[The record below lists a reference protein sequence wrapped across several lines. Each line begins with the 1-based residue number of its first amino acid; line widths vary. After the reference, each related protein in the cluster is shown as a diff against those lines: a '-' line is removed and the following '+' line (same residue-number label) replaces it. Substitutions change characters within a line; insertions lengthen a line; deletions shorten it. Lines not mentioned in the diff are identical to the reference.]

1 MRNFSAWATK
11 YPFFNKLTLVV
22 AAAMSLQAFRAELG
36 ARLSEL
42 PSKNVSTLLANWCA
56 GDGEA
61 LRAAVPLVY
70 DELRRVAHH
79 YLRNERPDHTLQ
91 STALVHEA
99 YLRLEKQGAAPFQNR
114 AHFLAICAQ
123 LMRQILVEYAR
134 NRNAAKRDGGYRLTL
149 DDNLALKMPSV
160 DMVALDDAL
169 NELAKLDQQQ
179 CRIVEMRF
187 FGGLSIEETADALN
201 LSPTTVKRHWAT
213 ARLWLHHQM
222 SNERE

>member
-1 MRNFSAWATK
+1 M
-11 YPFFNKLTLVV
+11 
-22 AAAMSLQAFRAELG
+22 
-36 ARLSEL
+36 SEL
-42 PSKNVSTLLANWCA
+42 PPKTVSKLLANWNA
-56 GDGEA
+56 GDNEA

-79 YLRNERPDHTLQ
+79 YLRNERQGHTLQ

-99 YLRLEKQGAAPFQNR
+99 YMRLEKQGAAPFQNR
-114 AHFLAICAQ
+114 EHFLAICAQ

-134 NRNAAKRDGGYRLTL
+134 GRNAAKRDGGYRLTL
-149 DDNLALKMPSV
+149 DDNLGFKNRDV

-169 NELAKLDQQQ
+169 QELAKLDEQQS
-179 CRIVEMRF
+179 RIVELRF
-187 FGGLSIEETADALN
+187 FGGLSIEETSRALN

-222 SNERE
+222 SGASEA